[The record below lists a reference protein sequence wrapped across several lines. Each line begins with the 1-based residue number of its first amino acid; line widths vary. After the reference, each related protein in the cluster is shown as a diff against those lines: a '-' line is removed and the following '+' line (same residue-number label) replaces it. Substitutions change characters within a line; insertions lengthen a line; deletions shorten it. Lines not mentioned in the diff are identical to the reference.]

1 MNDGLKKPL
10 KIAAVL
16 VSIVSVL
23 IIARATYFYVYNTLP
38 PRQVNISVRYS
49 PDNTCRM
56 NSPIYMLITNDSSR
70 EIINT
75 SFNLVVKKGYN
86 DDNFI
91 LLLEKDYST
100 DKIIKA
106 GDSYGGCWAY
116 PKLNT
121 AHYVPE
127 KLIYEINHKQI
138 MFRE

>member
-1 MNDGLKKPL
+1 MNDSLKKPL
-10 KIAAVL
+10 KIAVAL
-16 VSIVSVL
+16 VSIVLVL
-23 IIARATYFYVYNTLP
+23 VVARATYNYVYHTLP
-38 PRQVNISVRYS
+38 PRQVNISVSYS

-56 NSPIYMLITNDSSR
+56 NSPIFMLITNDSSR

-86 DDNFI
+86 NDNFI
-91 LLLEKDYST
+91 LLLAKNYST

-121 AHYVPE
+121 DHYVPE
-127 KLIYEINHKQI
+127 ELTYEINRTQI
-138 MFRE
+138 VFRD

>member
-1 MNDGLKKPL
+1 MNDSLKKPL
-10 KIAAVL
+10 KIAVVL
-16 VSIVSVL
+16 VSIVLVL
-23 IIARATYFYVYNTLP
+23 VVARATYIYVYHTLP

-49 PDNTCRM
+49 PDNTCRVD
-56 NSPIYMLITNDSSR
+56 SPIYMLITNDSSR
-70 EIINT
+70 DIINT
-75 SFNLVVKKGYN
+75 TFNLLVKKGYN
-86 DDNFI
+86 NGNFI
-91 LLLEKDYST
+91 LLLAKDYST

-127 KLIYEINHKQI
+127 ELTYEINRKQI

>member
-23 IIARATYFYVYNTLP
+23 IVARATYIYVYHTLP
-38 PRQVNISVRYS
+38 PMQVNISVRYS
-49 PDNTCRM
+49 PDNTCRKD
-56 NSPIYMLITNDSSR
+56 SPIYMLITNDSSH

-75 SFNLVVKKGYN
+75 SFNLVVKKKYN

-91 LLLEKDYST
+91 LLLAKNYST
-100 DKIIKA
+100 EKNIKA

-127 KLIYEINHKQI
+127 ELTYEVNRKQI